1 MDEQDIAHVQPGQ
14 TGEFAVKA
22 LPGRSFDF
30 KVARISPVAGNRDGR
45 NFFEVEA
52 GIPNAAVELRPG
64 LEGVEKIDVGS
75 RSPAWIVSHRAINWL
90 RLTLWRWL
98 G

>member
-1 MDEQDIAHVQPGQ
+1 M
-14 TGEFAVKA
+14 KA

-64 LEGVEKIDVGS
+64 LEGVAKIDVGS